1 MRIIAGWLL
10 LCFVAG
16 WTATAP
22 TAAAA
27 EKKPDTDNVIYDRA
41 FRRIA
46 NDRDL
51 KTTAIE
57 ITVNE
62 GVVTLKG
69 WIDSEKRRQRIEQVV
84 RKTPGVK
91 KVVNDV
97 KVRP

>member
-1 MRIIAGWLL
+1 MRIIVGWLL
-10 LCFVAG
+10 LGLVAG
-16 WTATAP
+16 WASTAV
-22 TAAAA
+22 AA
-27 EKKPDTDNVIYDRA
+27 EKKTDADNVVYDRV

-57 ITVNE
+57 ITVSE

-69 WIDSEKRRQRIEQVV
+69 LIDSEKQRQRIEQVV
-84 RKTPGVK
+84 RKTPGVR
-91 KVVNDV
+91 KVVNEV

>member
-1 MRIIAGWLL
+1 MRIIAWCLL
-10 LCFVAG
+10 LCFAAA

-22 TAAAA
+22 TAAA
-27 EKKPDTDNVIYDRA
+27 EKKPDTDNVIYDRV

-57 ITVNE
+57 IKVNE

-91 KVVNDV
+91 KVVNEV

>member
-1 MRIIAGWLL
+1 MRIIAWWLL

-16 WTATAP
+16 WATAP
-22 TAAAA
+22 MVAAA
-27 EKKPDTDNVIYDRA
+27 EKKPDTDNVVYDRV

-57 ITVNE
+57 ITVSE
-62 GVVTLKG
+62 GVVTLQG

-84 RKTPGVK
+84 HKTAGVK
-91 KVVNDV
+91 KVVNEV

>member
-1 MRIIAGWLL
+1 MRIIACWLL
-10 LCFVAG
+10 LCFAAA

-27 EKKPDTDNVIYDRA
+27 EKKPDTDNVVYDRVL
-41 FRRIA
+41 RRIA

-62 GVVTLKG
+62 GVVILKG
-69 WIDSEKRRQRIEQVV
+69 LIDSKKQRQRVEQVV

-91 KVVNDV
+91 KIVNEV

>member
-10 LCFVAG
+10 LGFVVG
-16 WTATAP
+16 WASTAV
-22 TAAAA
+22 AA
-27 EKKPDTDNVIYDRA
+27 EKKPDADNVVYDRV

-57 ITVNE
+57 ITVSD
-62 GVVTLKG
+62 GAVTLKG
-69 WIDSEKRRQRIEQVV
+69 LIDSEKQRQRIEQVV

-91 KVVNDV
+91 KIVNEV